1 MSDPVLPARPA
12 TIPAG
17 PSAPRPSSPGTPSA
31 PRGAA
36 RDPAAT
42 ATAFEAAFLTEMLKQ
57 SGLTKA
63 FGALAGG
70 GGETG
75 FSDLLTREIAT
86 EIARTRPLGIGAA
99 VRQRLD
105 GGGS

>member
-1 MSDPVLPARPA
+1 MSDPVLPGRPA
-12 TIPAG
+12 PIPAG

-70 GGETG
+70 GETG
-75 FSDLLTREIAT
+75 FSDLLTREIVT

-99 VRQRLD
+99 VRQRL
-105 GGGS
+105 GGDES